1 LKTSF
6 ILKTYTKLLACISLL
21 FLLVGC
27 VTNEA
32 KQANN
37 QPIKV
42 RMSTTMGDMII
53 QLYQHK
59 APQTVSNFLSYVDAG
74 DYHGGNFYR
83 VVRHDND
90 NGSPKITVIQGDV
103 KDSNKQLPPIKL
115 ETTDKTGIKHLDGT
129 LSMARLGPDTA
140 TSSFFVCIGAQP
152 SLDFGGARNS
162 DGQGFAAFGQV
173 IAGMDVVKKIN
184 ALTKAKPSGDAY
196 MKGQMLLEPVVIKSI
211 VRIADR
217 QP

>member
-1 LKTSF
+1 
-6 ILKTYTKLLACISLL
+6 
-21 FLLVGC
+21 
-27 VTNEA
+27 
-32 KQANN
+32 
-37 QPIKV
+37 
-42 RMSTTMGDMII
+42 MII